1 MRLTSQRRVS
11 AQLLKV
17 GENKVWFDPG
27 RLAEIKEAITKA
39 DVRGLI
45 NDKAIQAKPDT
56 GISGFRSRKIKVQKR
71 KGRMQGPGSRK
82 GSSRSR
88 LPRKTEWMNKVRAQR
103 EFLKEVKANGLIDVS
118 TYRSLYLKIKGGFFR
133 SRRHIKLYL
142 NEHNLFKQKK

>member
-17 GENKVWFDPG
+17 GENKVWFDPE
-27 RLAEIKEAITKA
+27 RLQEVKEAITKA

-45 NDKAIQAKPDT
+45 NNKVIQAKPDT
-56 GISGFRSRKIKVQKR
+56 GISGFRSKKIKTQKR

-82 GSSRSR
+82 GSSRAR
-88 LPRKTEWMNKVRAQR
+88 LPRKTEWMAKVRAQR
-103 EFLKEVKANGLIDVS
+103 DFLKEIRASGLIDVA
-118 TYRSLYLKIKGGFFR
+118 TFRSMYLKIKGGFFR